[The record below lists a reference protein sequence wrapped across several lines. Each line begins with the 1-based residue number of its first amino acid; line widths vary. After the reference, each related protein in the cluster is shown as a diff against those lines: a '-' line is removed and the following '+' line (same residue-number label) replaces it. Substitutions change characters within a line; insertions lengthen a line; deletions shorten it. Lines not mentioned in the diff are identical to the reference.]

1 MNKDKQEALVLASAS
16 PRRREILTLLGE
28 DFEIRPAL
36 SEIPPDPAL
45 PAEKPC
51 WPLPAVKRKKSRPFI
66 RTGW

>member
-45 PAEKPC
+45 PAEKAVLAVG
-51 WPLPAVKRKKSRPFI
+51 PL
-66 RTGW
+66 